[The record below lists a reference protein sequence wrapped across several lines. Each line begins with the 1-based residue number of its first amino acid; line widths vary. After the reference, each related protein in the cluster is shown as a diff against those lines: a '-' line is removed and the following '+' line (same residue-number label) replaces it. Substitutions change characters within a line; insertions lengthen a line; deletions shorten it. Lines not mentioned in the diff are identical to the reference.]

1 MQKRLARIR
10 QLPCIRCLAPPP
22 SQACHANWATDFFK
36 DGGKGMGI
44 KASDAYTI
52 PLCNACHQWLDQ
64 YQEMDR
70 DKAKAWFLEK
80 WAFVNGALQQNDE
93 TVF

>member
-1 MQKRLARIR
+1 MKRLEKLRA
-10 QLPCIRCLAPPP
+10 LPCCQCHAPPP
-22 SQACHANWATDFFK
+22 SQACHANWGQF
-36 DGGKGMGI
+36 GKGMGI
-44 KASDAYTI
+44 KASDDYTI